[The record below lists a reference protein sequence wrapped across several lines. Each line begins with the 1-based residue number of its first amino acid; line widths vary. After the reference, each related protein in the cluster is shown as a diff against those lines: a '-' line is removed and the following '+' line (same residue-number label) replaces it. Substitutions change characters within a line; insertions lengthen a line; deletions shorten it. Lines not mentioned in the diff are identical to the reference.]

1 MQINYQ
7 YASPS
12 MVLQYKDYI
21 KLGLSPDLS
30 RDEKVSFVGR
40 LKHPLIF
47 RDAMLMLREIV
58 ISDMKITK
66 KDYSDF
72 FAWYNQEIE
81 RRLLY
86 KDGFLKVRRKEL
98 QVEIDEL
105 KPQLEIL
112 DSSISDLHSKMS
124 IIRTD
129 INSFGVWKNYN
140 QLEHKFWDYIRNRDS
155 ALWMIL
161 DPVITVHPDQ
171 VSFEAFSFDESTYG
185 CLSINM
191 EEFQVEGKPKL
202 GTTNIDFSTKLAREM
217 QRFRT
222 YNDVVLSINPEGFTV
237 DTGVSPEHLE
247 KKIDLPESWI
257 KGFNQVSA
265 AASLRGFEIEL
276 SPIDLYDICSFL
288 RRHKAHTSPRAM
300 RWVFEPDKYVKVIFE
315 PWEEELELSTIYVGD
330 KKHTERMWGR
340 RRWLIVEKIIP
351 HAKSFNLRLFGFG
364 MPQFIIADL
373 GIMSMTIGFTSWSSN
388 DWVKGTSFNIMAGLI
403 GQGND
408 QVNRLL
414 KINRM
419 MTFEDIKESLHTL
432 SDEQIRS
439 GIGMLLRKGDAYYD
453 PIIET
458 YRFRQLLNVPMPL
471 ELYQTSPLERA
482 VLEELKSPNVK
493 LKLKLTPNKDIEA
506 ESGFSTS
513 VRSRYGIQTKK
524 IITKITFD
532 QDKQIVKVNCACRI
546 FKKGPRNI
554 SSPCRHILALYI
566 TVSKYLDLQLDL
578 KTNYNLEKL
587 EVLRKKNE

>member
-12 MVLQYKDYI
+12 MCLQFKDHV
-21 KLGLSPDLS
+21 KLGLSPDLT

-81 RRLLY
+81 RRLLN
-86 KDGFLKVRRKEL
+86 KEGFLKVRRKEL
-98 QVEIDEL
+98 QEDIDKL
-105 KPQLEIL
+105 KPQLENVDL
-112 DSSISDLHSKMS
+112 NISDLQSDISKLKS
-124 IIRTD
+124 D
-129 INSFGVWKNYN
+129 IDSYGVWNNYTK
-140 QLEHKFWDYIRNRDS
+140 LEHEFWDYIRNRDS

-191 EEFQVEGKPKL
+191 EEFKIKGTPKL
-202 GTTNIDFSTKLAREM
+202 GTTNIDFSVKLAREM
-217 QRFRT
+217 ERFRT
-222 YNDVVLSINPEGFTV
+222 YNEVELSINPEGFTV
-237 DTGVSPEHLE
+237 DTGITPEHIE

-265 AASLRGFEIEL
+265 AASLKGFEIEL

-288 RRHKAHTSPRAM
+288 RRNKAHSSPRAM
-300 RWVFEPDKYVKVIFE
+300 KWVFEPDKYVKVIFE
-315 PWEEELELSTIYVGD
+315 PWEKELELSTIYTGD

-351 HAKSFNLRLFGFG
+351 HAKSFSLRLFGFG

-408 QVNRLL
+408 QVKKLL

-419 MTFEDIKESLHTL
+419 MTFEDIKESLAVL
-432 SDEQIRS
+432 SDEKIRS
-439 GIGMLLRKGDAYYD
+439 GLGMLLRKGDAYYD
-453 PIIET
+453 PIMEV
-458 YRFRQLLNVPMPL
+458 YRFRQLLNVPLPL
-471 ELYQTSPLERA
+471 ELYQTTQLEKD
-482 VLEELKSPNVK
+482 VLDELKNPNEK
-493 LKLKLTPNKDIEA
+493 LKLKLNTNKEIEV
-506 ESGFSTS
+506 ESVFSTN
-513 VRSRYGIQTKK
+513 VRSRYGYQTKK
-524 IITKITFD
+524 TTTKIIFD
-532 QDKQIVKVNCACRI
+532 QDKQIVKVDCGCRI

-554 SSPCRHILALYI
+554 SAPCKHILALYI
-566 TVSKYLDLQLDL
+566 TASKYLDLQIDP

>member
-12 MVLQYKDYI
+12 MCLQFKDHV
-21 KLGLSPDLS
+21 KLGLSPDLT

-81 RRLLY
+81 RRLLN
-86 KDGFLKVRRKEL
+86 KEGFLKVRRKEL
-98 QVEIDEL
+98 QVDIDIL
-105 KPQLEIL
+105 KPQLENVDL
-112 DSSISDLHSKMS
+112 NISDLQSDISKLKS
-124 IIRTD
+124 D
-129 INSFGVWKNYN
+129 IDSYGVWNNYTK
-140 QLEHKFWDYIRNRDS
+140 LEHEFWDYIRNRDS

-191 EEFQVEGKPKL
+191 EEFKIKGTPKL
-202 GTTNIDFSTKLAREM
+202 GTTNIDFSVKLAREM
-217 QRFRT
+217 ERFRT
-222 YNDVVLSINPEGFTV
+222 YNEVELSINPEGFTV
-237 DTGVSPEHLE
+237 DTGITPEHIE

-265 AASLRGFEIEL
+265 AASLKGFEIEL

-288 RRHKAHTSPRAM
+288 RRNKAHSSPRAM

-315 PWEEELELSTIYVGD
+315 PWEKELELSTIYTGD

-351 HAKSFNLRLFGFG
+351 HAKSFSLRLFGFG

-408 QVNRLL
+408 QVKKLL

-419 MTFEDIKESLHTL
+419 MTFEDIKESLAVL
-432 SDEQIRS
+432 SDEKIRS
-439 GIGMLLRKGDAYYD
+439 GLGMLLRKGDAYYD
-453 PIIET
+453 PIMEA

-471 ELYQTSPLERA
+471 ELYQTTQLERD
-482 VLEELKSPNVK
+482 VLDELKNPNEK
-493 LKLKLTPNKDIEA
+493 LKLKLNTNKEIEV
-506 ESGFSTS
+506 ESVFSTN
-513 VRSRYGIQTKK
+513 VRSRYGYQTKK
-524 IITKITFD
+524 TTTKIIFD
-532 QDKQIVKVNCACRI
+532 QDKQIVKVDCGCRI

-554 SSPCRHILALYI
+554 SAPCKHILALYI
-566 TVSKYLDLQLDL
+566 TVSKYLDLQIDP

-587 EVLRKKNE
+587 EVLKKKNE

>member
-1 MQINYQ
+1 MC
-7 YASPS
+7 
-12 MVLQYKDYI
+12 LQFKDHV
-21 KLGLSPDLS
+21 KLGLSPDLT

-81 RRLLY
+81 RRLLN
-86 KDGFLKVRRKEL
+86 KEGFLKVRRKEL
-98 QVEIDEL
+98 QVDIDIL
-105 KPQLEIL
+105 KPQLENVDL
-112 DSSISDLHSKMS
+112 NISDLQSDISKLKS
-124 IIRTD
+124 D
-129 INSFGVWKNYN
+129 IDSYGVWNNYTK
-140 QLEHKFWDYIRNRDS
+140 LEHEFWDYIRNRDS

-191 EEFQVEGKPKL
+191 EEFKIKGTPKL
-202 GTTNIDFSTKLAREM
+202 GTTNIDFSVKLAREM
-217 QRFRT
+217 ERFRT
-222 YNDVVLSINPEGFTV
+222 YNEVELSINPEGFTV
-237 DTGVSPEHLE
+237 DTGITPEHIE

-265 AASLRGFEIEL
+265 AASLKGFEIEL

-288 RRHKAHTSPRAM
+288 RRNKAHSSPRAM

-315 PWEEELELSTIYVGD
+315 PWEKELELSTIYTGD

-351 HAKSFNLRLFGFG
+351 HAKSFSLRLFGFG

-408 QVNRLL
+408 QVKKLL

-419 MTFEDIKESLHTL
+419 MTFEDIKESLAVL
-432 SDEQIRS
+432 SDEKIRS
-439 GIGMLLRKGDAYYD
+439 GLGMLLRKGDAYYD
-453 PIIET
+453 PIMEA

-471 ELYQTSPLERA
+471 ELYQTTQLERD
-482 VLEELKSPNVK
+482 VLDELKNPNEK
-493 LKLKLTPNKDIEA
+493 LKLKLNTNKEIEV
-506 ESGFSTS
+506 ESVFSTN
-513 VRSRYGIQTKK
+513 VRSRYGYQTKK
-524 IITKITFD
+524 TTTKIIFD
-532 QDKQIVKVNCACRI
+532 QDKQIVKVDCGCRI

-554 SSPCRHILALYI
+554 SAPCKHILALYI
-566 TVSKYLDLQLDL
+566 TVSKYLDLQIDP

-587 EVLRKKNE
+587 EVLKKKNE

>member
-12 MVLQYKDYI
+12 MCLQYKDHI

-58 ISDMKITK
+58 ISDMRVTK

-81 RRLLY
+81 SRLLH
-86 KDGFLKVRRKEL
+86 KEGFLKVRRKEL
-98 QVEIDEL
+98 QEEIDKL
-105 KPQLEIL
+105 KPQLESL
-112 DSSISDLHSKMS
+112 TNSISDVQSDIFKLK
-124 IIRTD
+124 TD
-129 INSFGVWKNYN
+129 INSFGNWKNYDT
-140 QLEHKFWDYIRNRDS
+140 LERKFWEYILNRDHD
-155 ALWMIL
+155 LWYIL

-171 VSFEAFSFDESTYG
+171 VSFEAFSSDESTYG

-191 EEFQVEGKPKL
+191 EEFQIEGTPKL
-202 GTTNIDFSTKLAREM
+202 GTTNIDFSVKLAREM
-217 QRFRT
+217 ERFRT
-222 YNDVVLSINPEGFTV
+222 YNEVELSINPEGFTI
-237 DTGVSPEHLE
+237 DTGITPEHIE

-265 AASLRGFEIEL
+265 AASLKGFEIEL
-276 SPIDLYDICSFL
+276 SPLDLYDICSFL
-288 RRHKAHTSPRAM
+288 RRNKAHSSPRAM

-315 PWEEELELSTIYVGD
+315 PWEKELELSTIYTGD

-351 HAKSFNLRLFGFG
+351 HAKSFILRLFGFG

-408 QVNRLL
+408 QVKKLL
-414 KINRM
+414 KINRI
-419 MTFEDIKESLHTL
+419 MTFEDIKETLPVL
-432 SDEQIRS
+432 SDEKIRS
-439 GIGMLLRKGDAYYD
+439 GIGTLLRKGDAYYD
-453 PIIET
+453 PIIEA
-458 YRFRQLLNVPMPL
+458 YRFRQLLNVPLPL
-471 ELYQTSPLERA
+471 ELYQTTQLERE
-482 VLEELKSPNVK
+482 VLSELSSKPNVK
-493 LKLKLTPNKDIEA
+493 LILNNKKEIEA
-506 ESGFSTS
+506 ESAFSIS
-513 VRSRYGIQTKK
+513 VRSRYGSQTKTTTTK
-524 IITKITFD
+524 IIFD
-532 QDKQIVKVNCACRI
+532 QDKQIVKVDCGCRI

-554 SSPCRHILALYI
+554 SAPCKHILALYI
-566 TVSKYLDLQLDL
+566 AVSKYLDLQIVPE
-578 KTNYNLEKL
+578 TNYNLETL